1 MDSQFALVVALTA
14 IFLVCC
20 VLLVGY
26 VILQATSKSTT
37 EKTDRA
43 EKKDK

>member
-26 VILQATSKSTT
+26 VILQATSKST